1 MRSKKNFK
9 SNLLIFVIL
18 IAVLM
23 SSLCACTEEKT
34 NDITNKTTEY
44 VEAQDYQFQYAAK
57 DYFSSGNKINE
68 TDKGYYFI
76 DDGFIYFM
84 DKSNME
90 YTPLCNKPDCRH
102 DKSESC
108 NAYLNSFSSDMNSN
122 IFFNKG
128 FIYYPATSS
137 KGGKSIMR
145 ISADGGSKEKVTE
158 INSDW
163 VPIIIVHRGYLYY
176 FESTYGNNSTDGL
189 KSGEMIIAHSQI
201 KRVDLSDSNFKSEV
215 FIDNDVLGK
224 GKINTVQNI
233 RSAYGNNILIFY
245 QSFNQKITDDGK
257 GGLMREDMEYE
268 EKNILVNTDTGKVTD
283 ITFINEKN
291 NERTAD
297 ICYLDGKLLI
307 NSSKKLSDDEH
318 DFSDI
323 YTMNFDGT
331 DLKKVFT
338 KPEKF
343 KNAFLYS
350 DEKNIYLCTTFPDT
364 PNVLSFMV
372 YDKNFQL
379 LNTVDIDCG
388 KYIYSEDCVLVG
400 AGDKMFFRSVDF
412 VDTDNDGQPDSEVH
426 LLRYIDK
433 SEMLNSKTKLSM
445 TTAYEKNI
453 EV

>member
-1 MRSKKNFK
+1 M
-9 SNLLIFVIL
+9 
-18 IAVLM
+18 
-23 SSLCACTEEKT
+23 
-34 NDITNKTTEY
+34 
-44 VEAQDYQFQYAAK
+44 
-57 DYFSSGNKINE
+57 
-68 TDKGYYFI
+68 
-76 DDGFIYFM
+76 
-84 DKSNME
+84 
-90 YTPLCNKPDCRH
+90 
-102 DKSESC
+102 
-108 NAYLNSFSSDMNSN
+108 
-122 IFFNKG
+122 
-128 FIYYPATSS
+128 
-137 KGGKSIMR
+137 
-145 ISADGGSKEKVTE
+145 
-158 INSDW
+158 
-163 VPIIIVHRGYLYY
+163 PIIIVHRGYLYY

-343 KNAFLYS
+343 KNAFFFFFQK
-350 DEKNIYLCTTFPDT
+350 KN
-364 PNVLSFMV
+364 
-372 YDKNFQL
+372 
-379 LNTVDIDCG
+379 
-388 KYIYSEDCVLVG
+388 
-400 AGDKMFFRSVDF
+400 
-412 VDTDNDGQPDSEVH
+412 
-426 LLRYIDK
+426 
-433 SEMLNSKTKLSM
+433 
-445 TTAYEKNI
+445 
-453 EV
+453 